1 MTDLVRCGVGVAVEQ
16 FLGHQ
21 NEPRRAKAALECAVL
36 DKGLLDRMELV
47 AGAESLDNS
56 QQLSGVSSTPSPS
69 NRDPPSIVDQLVDV
83 ALEVGERGSELLSS
97 RFTHTLL

>member
-1 MTDLVRCGVGVAVEQ
+1 VGVAVEQ

-21 NEPRRAKAALECAVL
+21 NEPRRAKAALACAVL